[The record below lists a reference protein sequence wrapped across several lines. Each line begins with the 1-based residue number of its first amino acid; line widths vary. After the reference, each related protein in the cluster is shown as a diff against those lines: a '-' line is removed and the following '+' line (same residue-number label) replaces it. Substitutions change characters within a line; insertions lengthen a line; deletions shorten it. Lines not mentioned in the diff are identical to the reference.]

1 MAVLSWGKPRIFIK
15 NLDAESP
22 AWKEV
27 PTPAQDSTTLEST
40 KGDKVEAKFEGGEN
54 EDVRYNANTYA
65 LSYQI
70 RHAKGKTMPFTPVD
84 GLIAGTYALA
94 LLPEDPAAPGLM
106 IDKSVVSSEDTY
118 TSADGL
124 STTYTHDALKPD
136 TGNQVKIGVVTVQE
150 SGGSVSS
157 ISIDEDPDWEAA

>member
-15 NLDAESP
+15 NLDDGEP
-22 AWKEV
+22 AWVEI
-27 PTPAQDSTTLEST
+27 PTPVQDSTTLEST

-70 RHAKGKTMPFTPVD
+70 RHAKNKTMPFSPAD
-84 GLIAGTYALA
+84 GIVAGTFALA

-106 IDKSVVSSEDTY
+106 IDKSVVSAEDVY
-118 TSADGL
+118 NSADGL
-124 STTYTHDALKPD
+124 STTYTHDALKPA

-150 SGGSVSS
+150 SAGAITS
-157 ISIDEDPDWEAA
+157 ITIDEDPDWGA